1 MKKYSIL
8 LSLLLFSCRENT
20 PNTDSVDANSIVMEE
35 QINSSIDTTL
45 LVKNFRSQLLPD
57 KELSLDHYYNDVVLI
72 KKITP
77 TTLTVE
83 KNGKEIS
90 FPVEAESMTYMDLD
104 YSEGQYVAI
113 LWKII
118 IDNGKIIEV
127 LENIRK
133 FNKSSKLRGDEV
145 LEIGKIYKDTVV
157 FLENI
162 TDYDYFFFLVS
173 KEKDTVGI
181 IYYDEEIPFR
191 KGDTIALQWKMDTV
205 YIAGEGDILSFEEW
219 YVSGKKIGHK
229 TKK

>member
-1 MKKYSIL
+1 MKNYSIL
-8 LSLLLFSCRENT
+8 LFFLLFSCGENN
-20 PNTDSVDANSIVMEE
+20 PNTNSVAMEE

-57 KELSLDHYYNDVVLI
+57 KELSLNHYYNDVVLI

-118 IDNGKIIEV
+118 IDNGKITEV

>member
-8 LSLLLFSCRENT
+8 LSLLLLSCRENT
-20 PNTDSVDANSIVMEE
+20 PNTDSVDTNSVAMEE
-35 QINSSIDTTL
+35 QINSSIDTTV

-104 YSEGQYVAI
+104 YSEGQYVVI
-113 LWKII
+113 RWKII
-118 IDNGKIIEV
+118 IDNGKITEV
-127 LENIRK
+127 LENIGK
-133 FNKSSKLRGDEV
+133 FNRSSDLRRDQV

>member
-1 MKKYSIL
+1 
-8 LSLLLFSCRENT
+8 
-20 PNTDSVDANSIVMEE
+20 
-35 QINSSIDTTL
+35 
-45 LVKNFRSQLLPD
+45 
-57 KELSLDHYYNDVVLI
+57 LI

-90 FPVEAESMTYMDLD
+90 FPVKAESMTYMDLD

-118 IDNGKIIEV
+118 IDNGKITEV
-127 LENIRK
+127 LENIGK
-133 FNKSSKLRGDEV
+133 FNRSSDLRRDQV

-173 KEKDTVGI
+173 KEKDTARI
-181 IYYDEEIPFR
+181 IYYDDEIPFR
-191 KGDTIALQWKMDTV
+191 KGDIIALQWKMDSID
-205 YIAGEGDILSFEEW
+205 IAGEGILSFEEW

>member
-8 LSLLLFSCRENT
+8 LSLLLLSCRENT
-20 PNTDSVDANSIVMEE
+20 PNTDSVDANSVVMEE

-90 FPVEAESMTYMDLD
+90 FPVEAESMTYMDFD
-104 YSEGQYVAI
+104 YSVGQYVVI
-113 LWKII
+113 RWKII
-118 IDNGKIIEV
+118 IDNGKITEV
-127 LENIRK
+127 LENIGK
-133 FNKSSKLRGDEV
+133 FNRSSNLRRDQV

-181 IYYDEEIPFR
+181 IYYDDEIPFR
-191 KGDTIALQWKMDTV
+191 KGDTIALQWKMDSID
-205 YIAGEGDILSFEEW
+205 IAGEGILSFQEC

>member
-8 LSLLLFSCRENT
+8 LSLLLLSCRENT
-20 PNTDSVDANSIVMEE
+20 PNTDSVDANSVAMEE

-57 KELSLDHYYNDVVLI
+57 EELSLNHYYNDVVLI

-104 YSEGQYVAI
+104 YSEGQYVVI
-113 LWKII
+113 QWKII
-118 IDNGKIIEV
+118 IDNGKITEV
-127 LENIRK
+127 LENIGK
-133 FNKSSKLRGDEV
+133 FNRSSNLRRDQV

-173 KEKDTVGI
+173 KEKDTARI
-181 IYYDEEIPFR
+181 IYYDEKIPFR
-191 KGDTIALQWKMDTV
+191 KGDTIALQWKMDSIN
-205 YIAGEGDILSFEEW
+205 IAGEGILSFEEW

-229 TKK
+229 IKK

>member
-8 LSLLLFSCRENT
+8 LSLLLLSCRENT
-20 PNTDSVDANSIVMEE
+20 PNTDSVDVNSIVMEE

-45 LVKNFRSQLLPD
+45 LVQNFRSQLLPD

-90 FPVEAESMTYMDLD
+90 FPVEAESMTYMDFD
-104 YSEGQYVAI
+104 YSVGQYVVI
-113 LWKII
+113 RWKII
-118 IDNGKIIEV
+118 IDNGKITEV
-127 LENIRK
+127 LENIGK
-133 FNKSSKLRGDEV
+133 FNRSSDLRRDQV

-181 IYYDEEIPFR
+181 IYYDDEIPFR
-191 KGDTIALQWKMDTV
+191 KGDTIALQWKMDSID
-205 YIAGEGDILSFEEW
+205 IAGEGILSFQEC

>member
-8 LSLLLFSCRENT
+8 LSLLLLSCRENT
-20 PNTDSVDANSIVMEE
+20 PNTDSVDANSVVMEE

-90 FPVEAESMTYMDLD
+90 FPVEAESMTYMDFD
-104 YSEGQYVAI
+104 YSVGQYVVI
-113 LWKII
+113 RWKII
-118 IDNGKIIEV
+118 IDNGKITEV
-127 LENIRK
+127 LENIGK
-133 FNKSSKLRGDEV
+133 FNRSSDLRRDQV

-181 IYYDEEIPFR
+181 IYYDDEIPFR
-191 KGDTIALQWKMDTV
+191 KGDTIALQWKMDSID
-205 YIAGEGDILSFEEW
+205 IAGEGILSFQEW

>member
-8 LSLLLFSCRENT
+8 LSLLLLSCRENT
-20 PNTDSVDANSIVMEE
+20 PNTDSVDPNSVVMEE

-90 FPVEAESMTYMDLD
+90 FPVEAESMTYMDFD
-104 YSEGQYVAI
+104 YSVGQYVVI
-113 LWKII
+113 RWKII
-118 IDNGKIIEV
+118 IDNGKITEV
-127 LENIRK
+127 LENIGK
-133 FNKSSKLRGDEV
+133 FNRSSDLRRDQV

-181 IYYDEEIPFR
+181 IYYDDEIPFR
-191 KGDTIALQWKMDTV
+191 KGDTIALQWKMDSID
-205 YIAGEGDILSFEEW
+205 IAGEGILSFQEC

>member
-8 LSLLLFSCRENT
+8 LSLLLLSCRENT

-118 IDNGKIIEV
+118 IDNGKITEV

>member
-8 LSLLLFSCRENT
+8 LSLLLLSCRENT
-20 PNTDSVDANSIVMEE
+20 PNTDNVDTNSVAMEE

-57 KELSLDHYYNDVVLI
+57 KELSLNHYYNDVVLI

-90 FPVEAESMTYMDLD
+90 FPVKAESMIYMDLD
-104 YSEGQYVAI
+104 YSEGQYVVI
-113 LWKII
+113 QWKII
-118 IDNGKIIEV
+118 IDNGKITEV
-127 LENIRK
+127 LENIGK
-133 FNKSSKLRGDEV
+133 FNRSSNLRRDQV

-181 IYYDEEIPFR
+181 IYYDDEIPFR
-191 KGDTIALQWKMDTV
+191 KGDTIALQWKMDSID
-205 YIAGEGDILSFEEW
+205 IAGEGILSFQEC

>member
-1 MKKYSIL
+1 M
-8 LSLLLFSCRENT
+8 
-20 PNTDSVDANSIVMEE
+20 
-35 QINSSIDTTL
+35 
-45 LVKNFRSQLLPD
+45 LPD
-57 KELSLDHYYNDVVLI
+57 KELSLNHYYTDIVLI

-104 YSEGQYVAI
+104 YSEGQYIAI

-118 IDNGKIIEV
+118 IDNGKITEV

-162 TDYDYFFFLVS
+162 TDYDYFFS
-173 KEKDTVGI
+173 
-181 IYYDEEIPFR
+181 
-191 KGDTIALQWKMDTV
+191 
-205 YIAGEGDILSFEEW
+205 
-219 YVSGKKIGHK
+219 
-229 TKK
+229 

>member
-1 MKKYSIL
+1 MKNYSIL
-8 LSLLLFSCRENT
+8 LFFLLFSCGENN
-20 PNTDSVDANSIVMEE
+20 PNTNSVAMEE

-57 KELSLDHYYNDVVLI
+57 KELSLNHYYTDIVLI

-104 YSEGQYVAI
+104 YSEGKYVAI

-118 IDNGKIIEV
+118 IDNGKITEV

>member
-20 PNTDSVDANSIVMEE
+20 PNKDSVDANSIVMEE

-90 FPVEAESMTYMDLD
+90 FPVEAESMTYMDFD
-104 YSEGQYVAI
+104 YSVGQYVVI
-113 LWKII
+113 RWKII
-118 IDNGKIIEV
+118 IDNGKITEV

-191 KGDTIALQWKMDTV
+191 KGDTIALQWKMDSID
-205 YIAGEGDILSFEEW
+205 IAGEGILSFQEW

>member
-83 KNGKEIS
+83 KNRKETS
-90 FPVEAESMTYMDLD
+90 FPVEAESMTYMDFD
-104 YSEGQYVAI
+104 YSEGKYVVI
-113 LWKII
+113 QWKII
-118 IDNGKIIEV
+118 IDNGKITEV
-127 LENIRK
+127 LENIGK
-133 FNKSSKLRGDEV
+133 FNRSSDLRRDQV

-181 IYYDEEIPFR
+181 IYYDDEIPFR
-191 KGDTIALQWKMDTV
+191 KGDTIALQWKMDSID
-205 YIAGEGDILSFEEW
+205 IAGEGILSFEEW

>member
-8 LSLLLFSCRENT
+8 LSLLLLSCRENT

-118 IDNGKIIEV
+118 IDNGKITEV
-127 LENIRK
+127 LENIGK
-133 FNKSSKLRGDEV
+133 FNRSSDLRRDQV

>member
-8 LSLLLFSCRENT
+8 LSLLLLSCRENT
-20 PNTDSVDANSIVMEE
+20 PNTDSVDANSVAMEE

-57 KELSLDHYYNDVVLI
+57 KELSLNHYYNDVVLI

-104 YSEGQYVAI
+104 YSEGQYVVI
-113 LWKII
+113 QWKII
-118 IDNGKIIEV
+118 IDNGKITEV
-127 LENIRK
+127 LENIGK
-133 FNKSSKLRGDEV
+133 FNRSSNLRGDQV

-173 KEKDTVGI
+173 KEKDTARI
-181 IYYDEEIPFR
+181 IYYDEKIPFR
-191 KGDTIALQWKMDTV
+191 KGDTIALQWKMDSIN
-205 YIAGEGDILSFEEW
+205 IAGEGILSFEEW

-229 TKK
+229 IKK

>member
-8 LSLLLFSCRENT
+8 LSLLLLSCRENT

-90 FPVEAESMTYMDLD
+90 FPVEAESMTYMDFD
-104 YSEGQYVAI
+104 YSVGQYVVI
-113 LWKII
+113 RWKII
-118 IDNGKIIEV
+118 IDNGKITEV
-127 LENIRK
+127 LENIGK
-133 FNKSSKLRGDEV
+133 FNRSSNLRRDQV

-181 IYYDEEIPFR
+181 IYYDDEIPFR
-191 KGDTIALQWKMDTV
+191 KGDTIALQWKMDSID
-205 YIAGEGDILSFEEW
+205 IAGEGILSFQEC

>member
-1 MKKYSIL
+1 MKNYSIL

-90 FPVEAESMTYMDLD
+90 FPVEAESMSYMDLD

-118 IDNGKIIEV
+118 IDNGKITEV

-133 FNKSSKLRGDEV
+133 FNRSSNLRGDEV

>member
-8 LSLLLFSCRENT
+8 LSLLLLSCRENT
-20 PNTDSVDANSIVMEE
+20 PNTDSVDENSVSMEE

-45 LVKNFRSQLLPD
+45 LLKNFRSQFLPD
-57 KELSLDHYYNDVVLI
+57 KELSLNHYYNDVVLI

-104 YSEGQYVAI
+104 YSEGQYVVI
-113 LWKII
+113 QWKII
-118 IDNGKIIEV
+118 IDNGKITEV
-127 LENIRK
+127 LENIGK
-133 FNKSSKLRGDEV
+133 FNRSSNLRRDQV

-181 IYYDEEIPFR
+181 IYYDEKIPFR

>member
-8 LSLLLFSCRENT
+8 LSLLLLSCRENT
-20 PNTDSVDANSIVMEE
+20 PNTDSVDANSVVMEE

-45 LVKNFRSQLLPD
+45 LVKNFRSQWLPD

-90 FPVEAESMTYMDLD
+90 FPVEAESMTYMDFD
-104 YSEGQYVAI
+104 YSVGQYVVI
-113 LWKII
+113 KWKII
-118 IDNGKIIEV
+118 IDNGKITEV
-127 LENIRK
+127 LENIGK
-133 FNKSSKLRGDEV
+133 FNRSSDLRRDQV

-181 IYYDEEIPFR
+181 IYYDDEIPFR
-191 KGDTIALQWKMDTV
+191 KGDTIALQWKMDSID
-205 YIAGEGDILSFEEW
+205 IAGEGILSFQEW

>member
-8 LSLLLFSCRENT
+8 LSLLLLSCRENT

-57 KELSLDHYYNDVVLI
+57 KELSLNHYYNDVVLI

-90 FPVEAESMTYMDLD
+90 FPVEAESMTYMDFD
-104 YSEGQYVAI
+104 YSVGQYVVI
-113 LWKII
+113 RWKII
-118 IDNGKIIEV
+118 IDNGKITEV
-127 LENIRK
+127 LENIGK
-133 FNKSSKLRGDEV
+133 FNRSSDLRRDQV

-181 IYYDEEIPFR
+181 IYYDDEIPFR
-191 KGDTIALQWKMDTV
+191 KGDTIALQWKMDSID
-205 YIAGEGDILSFEEW
+205 IAGEGILSFQEW

>member
-8 LSLLLFSCRENT
+8 LSLLLLSCRENT
-20 PNTDSVDANSIVMEE
+20 PNTDNVDTNSVAMEE

-57 KELSLDHYYNDVVLI
+57 KELSLNHYYNDVVLI

-90 FPVEAESMTYMDLD
+90 FPVKAESMIYMDLD
-104 YSEGQYVAI
+104 YSEGQYVVI
-113 LWKII
+113 QWKII
-118 IDNGKIIEV
+118 IDNGKITEV
-127 LENIRK
+127 LENIGK
-133 FNKSSKLRGDEV
+133 FNRSSDLRRDQV

-181 IYYDEEIPFR
+181 IYYDDEIPFR
-191 KGDTIALQWKMDTV
+191 KGDTIALQWKMDSID
-205 YIAGEGDILSFEEW
+205 IAGEGILSFQEW

>member
-8 LSLLLFSCRENT
+8 LSLLLLSCRENT

-57 KELSLDHYYNDVVLI
+57 KELSLNHYYNDVVLI

-104 YSEGQYVAI
+104 YSVGQYVVI
-113 LWKII
+113 RWKII
-118 IDNGKIIEV
+118 IDNGKITEV
-127 LENIRK
+127 LENIGK
-133 FNKSSKLRGDEV
+133 FNRSSDLRRDQV

-181 IYYDEEIPFR
+181 IYYDDEIPFR
-191 KGDTIALQWKMDTV
+191 KGDTIALQWKMDSID
-205 YIAGEGDILSFEEW
+205 IAGEGILSFQEW

>member
-8 LSLLLFSCRENT
+8 LSLLLLSCRENT

-104 YSEGQYVAI
+104 YSEGQYVVI
-113 LWKII
+113 QWKII
-118 IDNGKIIEV
+118 IDNGKITEV
-127 LENIRK
+127 LENIGK
-133 FNKSSKLRGDEV
+133 FNRSSDLRRDQV

-181 IYYDEEIPFR
+181 IYYDDEIPFR
-191 KGDTIALQWKMDTV
+191 KGDTIALQWKMDSID
-205 YIAGEGDILSFEEW
+205 IAGEGILSFQEC

>member
-8 LSLLLFSCRENT
+8 LSLLLLSCRENT
-20 PNTDSVDANSIVMEE
+20 PNTDSVDANSVVMEE

-57 KELSLDHYYNDVVLI
+57 KELSLNHYYNDVVLI

-90 FPVEAESMTYMDLD
+90 FPVEAESMTYMDFD
-104 YSEGQYVAI
+104 YSVGQYVVI
-113 LWKII
+113 RWKII
-118 IDNGKIIEV
+118 IDNGKITEV
-127 LENIRK
+127 LENIGK
-133 FNKSSKLRGDEV
+133 FNRSSNLRRDQV

-181 IYYDEEIPFR
+181 IYYDDEIPFR
-191 KGDTIALQWKMDTV
+191 KGDTIALQWKMDSID
-205 YIAGEGDILSFEEW
+205 IAGEGILSFQEW

>member
-1 MKKYSIL
+1 MKNYSIL
-8 LSLLLFSCRENT
+8 LSLLLLSCRENT
-20 PNTDSVDANSIVMEE
+20 PNTDSVDANSVAMEE

-90 FPVEAESMTYMDLD
+90 FPVEAESMTYMDFD
-104 YSEGQYVAI
+104 YSVGQYVVI
-113 LWKII
+113 RWKII
-118 IDNGKIIEV
+118 IDNGKITEV
-127 LENIRK
+127 LENIGK
-133 FNKSSKLRGDEV
+133 FNRSSNLRRDQV

-173 KEKDTVGI
+173 KEKDTARI
-181 IYYDEEIPFR
+181 IYYDEKIPFR
-191 KGDTIALQWKMDTV
+191 KGDTIALQWKMDSIN
-205 YIAGEGDILSFEEW
+205 IAGEGILSFEEW

-229 TKK
+229 IKK

>member
-1 MKKYSIL
+1 MKNYSIL
-8 LSLLLFSCRENT
+8 LFFLLFSCGENN
-20 PNTDSVDANSIVMEE
+20 PNTNSVAMEE

-57 KELSLDHYYNDVVLI
+57 KELSLNHYYTDIVLI

-90 FPVEAESMTYMDLD
+90 FLVKAESMTYMDLD
-104 YSEGQYVAI
+104 YSEGKYVVI
-113 LWKII
+113 RWKII
-118 IDNGKIIEV
+118 IDNGKITEV
-127 LENIRK
+127 LENIGK
-133 FNKSSKLRGDEV
+133 FNRSSDLRRDQV

-181 IYYDEEIPFR
+181 IYYDDEIPFR
-191 KGDTIALQWKMDTV
+191 KGDTIALQWKMDSID
-205 YIAGEGDILSFEEW
+205 IAGEGILSFEEW

>member
-8 LSLLLFSCRENT
+8 LSLLLLSCRENT
-20 PNTDSVDANSIVMEE
+20 PNTDSVDANSVVMEE

-104 YSEGQYVAI
+104 YSVGQYVVI
-113 LWKII
+113 RWKII
-118 IDNGKIIEV
+118 IDNGKITEV
-127 LENIRK
+127 LENIGK
-133 FNKSSKLRGDEV
+133 FNRSSDLRRDQV

-181 IYYDEEIPFR
+181 IYYDDEIPFR
-191 KGDTIALQWKMDTV
+191 KGDTIALQWKMDSID
-205 YIAGEGDILSFEEW
+205 IAGEGILSFQEW

>member
-20 PNTDSVDANSIVMEE
+20 PNTDNVDTNSVVMEE
-35 QINSSIDTTL
+35 QINSSIDTTV

-57 KELSLDHYYNDVVLI
+57 KELSLDHYYTDIVLI

-83 KNGKEIS
+83 KNGKETS
-90 FPVEAESMTYMDLD
+90 FPESMTYMDLD

-113 LWKII
+113 QWKII
-118 IDNGKIIEV
+118 IYNGKITEV
-127 LENIRK
+127 LENIGK
-133 FNKSSKLRGDEV
+133 FNRSSDLRRDQV

-191 KGDTIALQWKMDTV
+191 KGDTIALQWKMDSID
-205 YIAGEGDILSFEEW
+205 IAGEGILSFEEW

>member
-1 MKKYSIL
+1 MKNYSIL
-8 LSLLLFSCRENT
+8 LFFLLFSCGENN
-20 PNTDSVDANSIVMEE
+20 PNTNSVAMEE

-57 KELSLDHYYNDVVLI
+57 KELSLNHYYTDIVLI

-90 FPVEAESMTYMDLD
+90 FPVEAESMSYMDLD

-118 IDNGKIIEV
+118 IDNGKITEV

-133 FNKSSKLRGDEV
+133 FNRSSKLRGDEV

>member
-1 MKKYSIL
+1 MKNYSIL
-8 LSLLLFSCRENT
+8 LFFLLFSCGENN
-20 PNTDSVDANSIVMEE
+20 PNTNSVTMEE
-35 QINSSIDTTL
+35 QINSSIDTIL

-90 FPVEAESMTYMDLD
+90 FPVEAESMTYMDFD
-104 YSEGQYVAI
+104 YSVGQYVAI

-118 IDNGKIIEV
+118 IDNGKITEV

>member
-1 MKKYSIL
+1 MKNYSIL
-8 LSLLLFSCRENT
+8 LFFLLFSCGENN
-20 PNTDSVDANSIVMEE
+20 PNTNSVAMEE

-57 KELSLDHYYNDVVLI
+57 KELSLNHYYTDIVLI

-77 TTLTVE
+77 TTLMVE

-118 IDNGKIIEV
+118 IDNGKITEV

>member
-8 LSLLLFSCRENT
+8 LSLLLLSCRENT
-20 PNTDSVDANSIVMEE
+20 PNTDSVDTNSVVMEE

-118 IDNGKIIEV
+118 IDNGKITEV

-181 IYYDEEIPFR
+181 IYYDDEIPFR
-191 KGDTIALQWKMDTV
+191 KGDTIALQWKMDS
-205 YIAGEGDILSFEEW
+205 INIEGEGILSFQEW

>member
-20 PNTDSVDANSIVMEE
+20 PNTDSVDPNSVAMEE

-57 KELSLDHYYNDVVLI
+57 KELSLNRYYSDIVLV

-83 KNGKEIS
+83 KNGKKIS
-90 FPVEAESMTYMDLD
+90 FPVEAESMSYMDLD
-104 YSEGQYVAI
+104 YSVGQYVI
-113 LWKII
+113 IQWKII
-118 IDNGKIIEV
+118 IDNGKITEV

-133 FNKSSKLRGDEV
+133 INKNSKLREDEV

-191 KGDTIALQWKMDTV
+191 KGDTIALQWKMDSIN
-205 YIAGEGDILSFEEW
+205 IAGEGILSFQEW

>member
-8 LSLLLFSCRENT
+8 LSLLLLSCRENT
-20 PNTDSVDANSIVMEE
+20 PNTDSVDANSVAMEE

-57 KELSLDHYYNDVVLI
+57 EELSLNHYYNDVVLI

-104 YSEGQYVAI
+104 YSEGQYVVI
-113 LWKII
+113 RWKII
-118 IDNGKIIEV
+118 IDNGKITEV
-127 LENIRK
+127 LENIGK
-133 FNKSSKLRGDEV
+133 FNRSSNLRRDQV

-173 KEKDTVGI
+173 KEKDTARI
-181 IYYDEEIPFR
+181 IYYDEKIPFR
-191 KGDTIALQWKMDTV
+191 KGDTIALQWKMDSIN
-205 YIAGEGDILSFEEW
+205 IAGEGILSFEEW

-229 TKK
+229 IKK

>member
-1 MKKYSIL
+1 MKNYSIL
-8 LSLLLFSCRENT
+8 LFFLLFSCGENN
-20 PNTDSVDANSIVMEE
+20 PNTNSVAMEE

-57 KELSLDHYYNDVVLI
+57 KELSLNHYYTDIVLI

-118 IDNGKIIEV
+118 IDNGKITEV

-133 FNKSSKLRGDEV
+133 FNRSSKLRGDEV

>member
-8 LSLLLFSCRENT
+8 LSLLLLSCRENT
-20 PNTDSVDANSIVMEE
+20 PNTDSVDENSVSMEE

-45 LVKNFRSQLLPD
+45 LLKNFRSQFLPD
-57 KELSLDHYYNDVVLI
+57 KELSLNHYYNDVVLI

-104 YSEGQYVAI
+104 YSVGQYVVI
-113 LWKII
+113 RWKII
-118 IDNGKIIEV
+118 IDNGKITEV
-127 LENIRK
+127 LENIGK
-133 FNKSSKLRGDEV
+133 FNRSSNLRRDQV

-173 KEKDTVGI
+173 KEKDTARI
-181 IYYDEEIPFR
+181 IYYDDEIPFR
-191 KGDTIALQWKMDTV
+191 KGDTIALQWKMDSID
-205 YIAGEGDILSFEEW
+205 IAGEGILSFEEW

>member
-20 PNTDSVDANSIVMEE
+20 PNTDSVDPNSVVMEE
-35 QINSSIDTTL
+35 QINSSIDTTV

-83 KNGKEIS
+83 KNGKKIS
-90 FPVEAESMTYMDLD
+90 FPVEAESMSYMDLD
-104 YSEGQYVAI
+104 YSVGQYVI
-113 LWKII
+113 IQWKII
-118 IDNGKIIEV
+118 IDNGKITEV

-133 FNKSSKLRGDEV
+133 INKNSKLREDEV

-191 KGDTIALQWKMDTV
+191 KGDTIALQWKMDSIN
-205 YIAGEGDILSFEEW
+205 IAGEGILSFQEW